1 LPTSRQYRLG
11 LERHPN
17 EQRITEFGSKEP
29 SPFLAHGRFFFHIVR
44 VQQPTPDG
52 EMMKALMMTAASAAL
67 LLMSGMA
74 AADSAEGM
82 SLAQQN
88 ACLSCHG
95 VDKKIVGPAY
105 KDVAKKY
112 AGVKGAEDMLVAKVK
127 AGGKGVWGQ
136 IPMPPNPQVS
146 VADAHKIVAWVLS
159 LK

>member
-1 LPTSRQYRLG
+1 M
-11 LERHPN
+11 N
-17 EQRITEFGSKEP
+17 K
-29 SPFLAHGRFFFHIVR
+29 
-44 VQQPTPDG
+44 
-52 EMMKALMMTAASAAL
+52 LMMTAASAAL

-74 AADSAEGM
+74 AADDQAAAM
-82 SLAQQN
+82 TLAQKN

-112 AGVKGAEDMLVAKVK
+112 AGDKGAHAKLVAKVK
-127 AGGKGVWGQ
+127 AGGKGVWGE

-146 VADAHKIVAWVLS
+146 AADADKIVSWILS